1 MLGPQQ
7 GDEWSLWSP
16 RSPGCWR
23 EPTCRL
29 LHKSPLQTSSCLA
42 YCPPLPALPAWASP
56 SQLPSPPLPLPQA
69 FCPAVLAPS
78 CLAGLLAEAPG
89 SCRRSSRAPR
99 GPQGKVVWGT
109 RLFVPASRGG
119 IIPYCGETGHPCRG
133 HLSPGGWGEDG
144 GASAEVGVGEQGGRS
159 CHHHLGDKK
168 GHSPPILSPPREEQF
183 W

>member
-1 MLGPQQ
+1 MSGPSGHPGPQ
-7 GDEWSLWSP
+7 GAGGSP
-16 RSPGCWR
+16 HVDFSTKALCKP
-23 EPTCRL
+23 PAAL
-29 LHKSPLQTSSCLA
+29 LTARHS
-42 YCPPLPALPAWASP
+42 PALPAWASR